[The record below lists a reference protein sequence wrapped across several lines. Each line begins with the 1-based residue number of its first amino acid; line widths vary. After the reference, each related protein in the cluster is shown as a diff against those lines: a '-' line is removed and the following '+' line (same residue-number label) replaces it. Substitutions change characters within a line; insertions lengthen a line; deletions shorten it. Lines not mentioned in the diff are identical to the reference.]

1 MTAAQREGG
10 RYALKE
16 RIATGGMGE
25 VWRAEDT
32 VLGRP
37 VAVKLL
43 KREYADDPR
52 FRERFE
58 SEARHAASLHHAN
71 IATVFD
77 FGDETGEDGRPFL
90 VMELVDG
97 RPLSDL
103 LRPGQPMDPDR
114 VRDLVRQ
121 AAEAL
126 AQAHAAGIVHRDVK
140 PANLL
145 VTPAGT
151 VKVTDFGI
159 ARAADSGALTGTG
172 EVLGTPH
179 YLAPEQAEGKV
190 ATPAS
195 DVYALGVVLFECLTG
210 HRPFVADTPVA
221 TALAHVR
228 TPVPDLPAHVPDD
241 LAAVTRRALS
251 KDPDERYL
259 DAAALAAALG
269 APADVFV
276 EPTAALAT
284 TPAPA
289 TAPATAVLTEATAAP
304 AAPAAAA
311 PRQGRRRLPAWWP
324 LAALAVLGV
333 ILLVTAVLA
342 GGGNGDTQSPAAG
355 ASDSPSSRVSGSADV
370 HTLNAADYEG
380 LDADEATSK
389 LHALGYD
396 DVRRTTRQGSAAG
409 GANGETGT
417 VASLAPTGRV
427 SVDEPITLVVWGV
440 PEKSAPTNDDGDKG
454 PQGGDKHGD
463 KHGDKGGG
471 KGGDKGGDKGG
482 GKGKNQ

>member
-1 MTAAQREGG
+1 MTPDPMTQS
-10 RYALKE
+10 RYEMKE

-32 VLGRP
+32 VLGRA

-58 SEARHAASLHHAN
+58 NEARHAASLHHAN
-71 IATVFD
+71 IAAVFD
-77 FGDETGEDGRPFL
+77 FGENDTSEGGRPYL

-97 RPLSDL
+97 RPLSEL
-103 LRPGQPMDPDR
+103 IRPDQPMDPAQ
-114 VRDLVRQ
+114 VRDLIRQ

-145 VTPAGT
+145 VTPAGK

-159 ARAADSGALTGTG
+159 ARAADSVALTGTG
-172 EVLGTPH
+172 EVLGTPD
-179 YLAPEQAEGKV
+179 YLSPEQAEGKV

-210 HRPFVADTPVA
+210 RRPFAGDTPVA
-221 TALAHVR
+221 TALAHLR
-228 TPVPDLPAHVPDD
+228 SPVPDLPADVPDD

-251 KDPDERYL
+251 KAPDDRYL

-269 APADVFV
+269 ASAEVFPGV
-276 EPTAALAT
+276 VPGVFPGVVAGELPRD
-284 TPAPA
+284 PAPEPAEADGA
-289 TAPATAVLTEATAAP
+289 TLALPAS
-304 AAPAAAA
+304 
-311 PRQGRRRLPAWWP
+311 RDQRRLPTWWP

-333 ILLVTAVLA
+333 VLLVTAVLA
-342 GGGNGDTQSPAAG
+342 GGGGQSPAADPDKA
-355 ASDSPSSRVSGSADV
+355 ASGSPSGRVTAKAAV
-370 HTLNAADYEG
+370 HTIDAADYVG
-380 LDADEATSK
+380 LDADEATNK

-396 DVRRTTRQGSAAG
+396 EVKRTTRQGSADG
-409 GANGETGT
+409 KTGT
-417 VASLAPTGRV
+417 IASLAPTGQV
-427 SVDEPITLVVWGV
+427 SVDEPITLTVWGA
-440 PEKSAPTNDDGDKG
+440 PEKSAPSEGGDDGG
-454 PQGGDKHGD
+454 PGKKAHDNEGHGNDGDGNEGHGNEG
-463 KHGDKGGG
+463 H
-471 KGGDKGGDKGG
+471 
-482 GKGKNQ
+482 GKGKNK